1 MCRTLEEATG
11 ALALVKE
18 WTASADL
25 TLHPTKTR
33 LVDERKDGFDFLGY
47 HFEASRRWPRSKSL
61 KRFRDTIRAKTKR
74 SCGRSMSQTIADV
87 NLTPRGWETASAL
100 MQLWNAEFRPL
111 WLKRRSAP
119 R

>member
-11 ALALVKE
+11 ALALAKE

-47 HFEASRRWPRSKSL
+47 HFEASKAGRAAKASRNSEIRSGRRPSDPVDVACSRPSL
-61 KRFRDTIRAKTKR
+61 T
-74 SCGRSMSQTIADV
+74 
-87 NLTPRGWETASAL
+87 
-100 MQLWNAEFRPL
+100 
-111 WLKRRSAP
+111 
-119 R
+119 